1 MSVALVFE
9 MGPRIIISRN
19 LLNNKKKLIC
29 TSETMLISA
38 RAKSSNW

>member
-19 LLNNKKKLIC
+19 LLNNKKKIDMYL
-29 TSETMLISA
+29 
-38 RAKSSNW
+38 

>member
-19 LLNNKKKLIC
+19 LLNKKKIDMYL
-29 TSETMLISA
+29 
-38 RAKSSNW
+38 